1 MKTNRTARKSLMGLM
16 VLSMALLV
24 GCNSQDAK
32 NLGQDTAALAKDTG
46 QALGGATLAG
56 KVNSVLALRKGVD
69 MSGMHIEASGGKVM
83 LSGHVRNSEERQRV
97 INTVDGIRGVD
108 TVEAKDLRVQP

>member
-1 MKTNRTARKSLMGLM
+1 MTIKHQIAIGGLLLMAML
-16 VLSMALLV
+16 A

-69 MSGMHIEASGGKVM
+69 MSGMHIEASGSTIT
-83 LSGHVRNSEERQRV
+83 LSGHVRNSEEKQRV
-97 INTVDGIRGVD
+97 INTVDGIRGVEHI
-108 TVEAKDLRVQP
+108 EAKNLRVQP

>member
-1 MKTNRTARKSLMGLM
+1 MNMKHQSAVGGLLLMAM
-16 VLSMALLV
+16 LS

-32 NLGQDTAALAKDTG
+32 TLGQDTAALAKDTG

-69 MSGMHIEASGGKVM
+69 MSGMHIEASGSTIT
-83 LSGHVRNSEERQRV
+83 LSGHVRNSEEKQRV
-97 INTVDGIRGVD
+97 INTVDGIRGVEHI
-108 TVEAKDLRVQP
+108 EAKDLRVQP

>member
-1 MKTNRTARKSLMGLM
+1 MSIKHSGAVVGLLLIGSL
-16 VLSMALLV
+16 A

-32 NLGQDTAALAKDTG
+32 NLEHDTAALAKDTG

-69 MSGMHIEASGGKVM
+69 MSGMHIEASGSTIT
-83 LSGHVRNSEERQRV
+83 LSGHVRNSEEKQRV

-108 TVEAKDLRVQP
+108 HIEAKELRVQP

>member
-1 MKTNRTARKSLMGLM
+1 MKTNRTVQLGLLLLTMGTL
-16 VLSMALLV
+16 A

-46 QALGGATLAG
+46 QAVGGAALAG

-69 MSGMHIEASGGKVM
+69 MSGMHIEASGGKVI

>member
-1 MKTNRTARKSLMGLM
+1 MKRKLIGSVGGL
-16 VLSMALLV
+16 LLV
-24 GCNSQDAK
+24 GLLAGCNSQDAK
-32 NLGQDTAALAKDTG
+32 TLGNDTAALAKDTG

-69 MSGMHIEASGGKVM
+69 MSGMHIEASGSTIT

-97 INTVDGIRGVD
+97 INTVDGIRGVEHI
-108 TVEAKDLRVQP
+108 EAKDLRVQP